1 MKKLL
6 FSTIALVSAIWF
18 VGCSK
23 GGGGS
28 DTVIPTCTYVN
39 GVCNN
44 GGITYPG
51 TTTQVR
57 YYDYKFFF
65 DLSNPYS
72 PYNGVPGGLT
82 ITNTGAYQAFLK
94 EAMAVCD
101 NYSYNTGASACSTW
115 AQGSLQVQF
124 TVDASMVPQIY
135 FAAVPGSSSTWYN
148 LYAGIPTGGVTMNP
162 LMLTTGTTFSLIN
175 NSTGFEIRSQG
186 SSLNAGGLKL
196 IQIQVNQGT
205 LGQNNLSYKLFYPY
219 NGVATLFATGTFKLF

>member
-6 FSTIALVSAIWF
+6 FSTIALVSAVWF

-39 GVCNN
+39 GVCSN

-57 YYDYKFFF
+57 YYDYKYYF
-65 DLSNPYS
+65 DSTGMSYPQYA
-72 PYNGVPGGLT
+72 GGMT
-82 ITNTGAYQAFLK
+82 IVNSGAYQAFLR

-101 NYSYNTGASACSTW
+101 NASYSYGSSSCSTW

-135 FAAVPGSSSTWYN
+135 FAAVPGASWGSFNFGWYGSN
-148 LYAGIPTGGVTMNP
+148 GVTMNP
-162 LMLTTGTTFSLIN
+162 LTLNTGTTFSLIN
-175 NSTGFEIRSQG
+175 NSQGFEIRSQG